1 MLQTCNLLFMNFFQ
15 RFYNKAYPI
24 LLSEQSRVRV
34 ERFFINF
41 AIFGFIV
48 HLLIISLVEFGF
60 LPIEQ
65 SKSNLLG
72 NYIAAIYTPFSF
84 ILIYEVYLL
93 VYYLPKSITVYIG
106 KQYEIVSLIII
117 RRIFKDISNIEMQT
131 DWFTNKYD
139 LQLTADIVGIL
150 LLYLLIFV
158 FYRLGRKQKR
168 APAVETDQY
177 LEKFIAAKRITSF
190 LLAPIL
196 VAMALYSFTAWV
208 VEVVGYHNDTLP
220 AITDVNQVFYR
231 DFFTL
236 LILVDVLLLLI
247 SFRHTEQYNKLI
259 RNSGFIISTILI
271 KVSFGTEG
279 LLNTLM
285 IVSAV
290 AFGVMIL
297 FIHNLYEREK
307 IATG

>member
-1 MLQTCNLLFMNFFQ
+1 MTFFQ
-15 RFYNKAYPI
+15 RFYNQTYPI

-158 FYRLGRKQKR
+158 FYRLGRRQKR

-196 VAMALYSFTAWV
+196 VAMALYSFTVWV
-208 VEVVGYHNDTLP
+208 VEVVGYHNETLP

-297 FIHNLYEREK
+297 LIHNLYEREK
-307 IATG
+307 VGTG

>member
-1 MLQTCNLLFMNFFQ
+1 MSTLQ
-15 RFYNKAYPI
+15 RFYDRSYH
-24 LLSEQSRVRV
+24 LMLSEPTREKL
-34 ERFFINF
+34 ERIFINF
-41 AIFGFIV
+41 AIIGFAT
-48 HLLIISLVEFGF
+48 HLLIITLVEIGI
-60 LPIEQ
+60 LPIEKNQ
-65 SKSNLLG
+65 ANLLG

-117 RRIFKDISNIEMQT
+117 RRIFKDISHLEIQEN
-131 DWFTNKYD
+131 WFSNKYD
-139 LQLTADIVGIL
+139 LQLTADIIGIL

-168 APAVETDQY
+168 VAGVETDQY
-177 LEKFIAAKRITSF
+177 LEKFIQAKRFTSF

-196 VAMALYSFTAWV
+196 VVMALYSFITWMIV
-208 VEVVGYHNDTLP
+208 FKDNGENSLSS
-220 AITDVNQVFYR
+220 ITDINQVFYR

-247 SFRHTEQYNKLI
+247 SFRHTEQYSKLI
-259 RNSGFIISTILI
+259 RNSGFIISTVLI

-285 IVSAV
+285 IVAAV
-290 AFGVMIL
+290 AFGVLIL
-297 FIHNLYEREK
+297 WIHNMYEK
-307 IATG
+307 GNVIGN